1 MAPKH
6 KRAADGALVTPTKR
20 RCKSTLDRSPAS
32 STPGGDLQRLPL
44 DVLSDPSRP
53 WIALVISTVSLIHQ
67 RGQSLHEWLLDK
79 VSALGV
85 NHWVDLLDT
94 AFPPTSNVSY
104 AKAETLGEPGSKK
117 LRLWMLGIHPDSG
130 NSGMMVND
138 DAETLVQLTCVYGF
152 RTEADK
158 MIGVEMLARK
168 TAGQSFT
175 TAST

>member
-1 MAPKH
+1 M
-6 KRAADGALVTPTKR
+6 
-20 RCKSTLDRSPAS
+20 
-32 STPGGDLQRLPL
+32 
-44 DVLSDPSRP
+44 
-53 WIALVISTVSLIHQ
+53 
-67 RGQSLHEWLLDK
+67 HEWLLDK

-138 DAETLVQLTCVYGF
+138 GAETLVQLICVYGF
-152 RTEADK
+152 RAEADK
-158 MIGVEMLARK
+158 MIGVEMFTGK
-168 TAGQSFT
+168 TTEQSFPTGARPMRRKPTWLESTVSGT
-175 TAST
+175 TAETLSNTHSCKL